1 MLAVQIIFWIF
12 LFIIFYAYL
21 GYGIV
26 LTIMVRIARL
36 FRGKFVFQRVVDY
49 PEVTLLIACYN
60 EEDFIAEKLRNCDE
74 LLYPE
79 GKLKVLFV
87 TDGSTDRT
95 MEIIQ
100 AHGKYTLSHEDGRK
114 GKIAAVN
121 RVMKQV
127 KTPITVFCDANT
139 YLNAEAI
146 QNIVRH
152 FADPRVGCVAG
163 EKRIFKKKNDSASGA
178 GEGIYWKYESYLKR
192 MDSELQN
199 IVGAAGE
206 LFAVRTELFEFVP
219 SSTIIEDF
227 VLSLSITE
235 KGYLAKYEPN
245 AYAQESASENIAEEL
260 KRKIRICAGGFQAM
274 WILRGLLNPFKHGL
288 LTFQYVSHRVLRWA
302 VVPFLLLAI
311 IPLNIYL
318 VLANGHL
325 LYKLLLLG
333 QIVFY
338 ITSLLGW
345 YLKNRKIEVKVLFV
359 PYYFFIMNYA
369 AYMGFFRYI
378 KGSQSAVW
386 ERAKRSAV

>member
-1 MLAVQIIFWIF
+1 MWIQVVFWSL
-12 LFIIFYAYL
+12 LFIIFYAYI
-21 GYGIV
+21 GYGIL
-26 LTIMVRIARL
+26 LTVMVKIARM
-36 FRGKFVFQRVVDY
+36 FRGKFEFKFMDEQ

-60 EEDFIAEKLRNCDE
+60 EEDFIAEKLKNCEE
-74 LLYPE
+74 LIYPE

-87 TDGSTDRT
+87 TDGSTDHT
-95 MEIIQ
+95 MEIIK
-100 AHGKYTLSHEDGRK
+100 AHGKFTLMHEEGRK

-121 RVMKQV
+121 RVMNYV
-127 KTPITVFCDANT
+127 TSPVTVFCDANT
-139 YLNAEAI
+139 YLNPEAI

-152 FADPRVGCVAG
+152 FSDPRVGCVAG

-192 MDSELQN
+192 MDSELEN

-206 LFAVRTELFEFVP
+206 LFAVRTELFEQVP
-219 SSTIIEDF
+219 TTTIIEDF
-227 VLSLSITE
+227 VLSLSIAE

-245 AYAQESASENIAEEL
+245 AYAQETASENITEEL
-260 KRKIRICAGGFQAM
+260 KRKIRICAGGFQAI

-311 IPLNIYL
+311 IPLNTYLAIY
-318 VLANGHL
+318 HSHII
-325 LYKLLLLG
+325 YKLLLAA
-333 QIVFY
+333 QILFY
-338 ITSLLGW
+338 VTSLLGW
-345 YLKNRKIEVKVLFV
+345 YLKNRKIEAKVLFV

-378 KGSQSAVW
+378 RGSQSSVW
-386 ERAKRSAV
+386 ERAKRSAA

>member
-1 MLAVQIIFWIF
+1 TMDII
-12 LFIIFYAYL
+12 
-21 GYGIV
+21 
-26 LTIMVRIARL
+26 R
-36 FRGKFVFQRVVDY
+36 
-49 PEVTLLIACYN
+49 
-60 EEDFIAEKLRNCDE
+60 
-74 LLYPE
+74 
-79 GKLKVLFV
+79 
-87 TDGSTDRT
+87 
-95 MEIIQ
+95 
-100 AHGKYTLSHEDGRK
+100 AHGKYTVMHEDGRK

-121 RVMKQV
+121 RVMHFV
-127 KTPITVFCDANT
+127 KTPITIFCDANT
-139 YLNAEAI
+139 YLNADAV

-163 EKRIFKKKNDSASGA
+163 EKRIFKKKNDTASGA

-206 LFAVRTELFEFVP
+206 LFAVRTELFEFLP

-235 KGYLAKYEPN
+235 RGYLAKYEPE
-245 AYAQESASENIAEEL
+245 AYAQESASENIEEEL

-274 WILRGLLNPFKHGL
+274 AILKGLLNPFKHGL

-311 IPLNIYL
+311 IPINIYL
-318 VLANGHL
+318 AVYHPNV
-325 LYKLLLLG
+325 LYKVLLAAQAL
-333 QIVFY
+333 FY
-338 ITSLLGW
+338 VASLLGW
-345 YLKNRKIEVKVLFV
+345 YLKNKKMEVKVLFV

-369 AYMGFFRYI
+369 AYMGFLRYM